1 MGKVIAIWG
10 SPNSGKSTISIK
22 LAKEISK
29 KNSVVVIFTDTLA
42 PVIPTVQESI
52 DTTKSLGNVLLG
64 DITKDLILKNCI
76 EAPNIKNLG
85 FLGYKQ
91 GENIFSYPQY
101 SENRVLELI
110 DKLKELVDYI
120 IIDASSN
127 IINDLISIVSLEV
140 ADTVFRVNSPELK
153 NISYFDSILPL
164 LTDPKFKVDN
174 QINILSNFRVEDSIS
189 ELSDM
194 YKVKENIPYIDE
206 IREQNLCSE
215 LLLNLSS
222 KEEKKLSSKLQ
233 NIISL
238 INKTENNNV
247 DMKVEEFTK
256 VKKRGFFTRFRKG
269 A

>member
-1 MGKVIAIWG
+1 MGKVITVWG

-22 LAKEISK
+22 LGKEISK
-29 KNSVVVIFTDTLA
+29 HNSVVVIFTDTVA
-42 PVIPTVQESI
+42 PVIPIIQENI
-52 DTTKSLGNVLLG
+52 DNTKSLGNVLTG

-76 EAPNIKNLG
+76 EVPHIKNLG
-85 FLGYKQ
+85 FLGYRQ

-101 SENRVLELI
+101 SESRVLELI
-110 DKLKELVDYI
+110 EQLKNLVDYI
-120 IIDASSN
+120 IVDASSN

-153 NISYFDSILPL
+153 NISYFDSFLPL
-164 LTDPKFKVDN
+164 LTDPKFKVDK
-174 QINILSNFRVEDSIS
+174 QINILSNFRVEDSID
-189 ELSDM
+189 ELADM
-194 YKVKENIPYIDE
+194 YKVKETIPYMDE

-233 NIISL
+233 NIISI
-238 INKTENNNV
+238 INKTENIDV
-247 DMKVEEFTK
+247 SKEEVIE